1 MKDQDKSK
9 KQRQDELGK
18 FRQRKAELEKSE
30 IEHKQAEEAL
40 PESQERYEA
49 FFNRS
54 LCCVC
59 IHDFKGRFLDANKAI
74 VNLLG
79 YKKKELLSLSLF
91 SLIEEDHLPSAFKI
105 FKEIKQ
111 TGSQK
116 KHSEY
121 KLRRKDGGYVWV
133 ETEASVIYREG
144 KPYAIQS
151 VGRDITARKRTE
163 QDLHEV
169 KDRLQSL
176 FEGVPVG
183 LYRSTPD
190 GKRLD
195 VNRALLQMVRCSN
208 RDIFLKGNVI
218 DDYVNPEERKKWQ
231 VKMELKGTVRGFKA
245 QCRRFDGTLFWIR
258 DNARVVRDSK
268 GQVLYYEGAVEDIT
282 ERKNAEEKEKQY
294 FYDLDFLSRSAMEFV
309 ELSSRSNIYQFIGK
323 RLKKLIGSSLV
334 IVNSFDATTQCIRI
348 QALLGLKEEI
358 ADILKILGKNPKE
371 ISYPIN
377 EEAREGL
384 KTGNLVKVPGGLY
397 VLSFGKIPKYI
408 CTSLE
413 KHLGLKNIY
422 TIGFTRK
429 GELFGSIV
437 ILSRDE
443 GWLEKKS
450 LIETFTGQSSVA
462 LQRRRAEEELSRY
475 KEHLEK
481 IVENRTT
488 ELRAANTKLQRE
500 ITERKKAEKELSN
513 SKLRLQKKK
522 SALEQ
527 KNIALREVIAQIE
540 LEKERIKDNIQANI
554 DIVASPIL
562 EKLKTEKTSLGK
574 DVFKYVN
581 LLQYHL
587 KKLTSSFG
595 SKLTE
600 QRLKLTPRE
609 IEICNMV
616 KGGLTSKDISN
627 LLSISYRTVEKH
639 RRNIRKKIGISNK
652 NINLTS
658 FLHRL

>member
-1 MKDQDKSK
+1 MKDQNKLK
-9 KQRQDELGK
+9 KQRQDELVK
-18 FRQRKAELEKSE
+18 FRQRKAESKKSE
-30 IEHKQAEEAL
+30 IEHKQAEETL
-40 PESQERYEA
+40 LESQERYEA

-54 LCCVC
+54 LCCVY
-59 IHDFKGRFLDANKAI
+59 IHDFKGRFLDANKATL
-74 VNLLG
+74 NLLG
-79 YKKKELLSLSLF
+79 YKKRELLCLSLF
-91 SLIEEDHLPSAFKI
+91 SLIEEDQLPAALKI

-111 TGSQK
+111 NGSQK

-133 ETEASVIYREG
+133 ETEASVIYRKG
-144 KPYAIQS
+144 KPCAIQS

-169 KDRLQSL
+169 KDRLHSL

-218 DDYVNPEERKKWQ
+218 DDYVNPEDRKKWQ
-231 VKMELKGTVRGFKA
+231 AKMEIKGTVRGFKA

-258 DNARVVRDSK
+258 DSARVVRDSK

-294 FYDLDFLSRSAMEFV
+294 FYDLDFLSKSAMEFV
-309 ELSSRSNIYQFIGK
+309 EISARSNIYQLIGK
-323 RLKKLIGSSLV
+323 RIKKIVGSSLV
-334 IVNSFDATTQCIRI
+334 LVNSFDATTQCVQV

-358 ADILKILGKNPKE
+358 ANILKILGKHPKE
-371 ISYPIN
+371 ISFQIN
-377 EEAREGL
+377 EEAREAL
-384 KTGNLVKVPGGLY
+384 NTGSLVKVPGGLH

-408 CTSLE
+408 CASLE
-413 KHLGLKNIY
+413 KLLGLKSIH
-422 TIGFTRK
+422 TIGFTKK
-429 GELFGSIV
+429 GELFGSIA

-443 GWLEKKS
+443 SWLEKKS
-450 LIETFTGQSSVA
+450 LIETFIGQSAVA
-462 LQRRRAEEELSRY
+462 LQRRRAKEELSRY

-500 ITERKKAEKELSN
+500 ITERKKAEKELNN
-513 SKLRLQKKK
+513 SKLRLQIKK

-527 KNIALREVIAQIE
+527 KNIAMFQ
-540 LEKERIKDNIQANI
+540 K
-554 DIVASPIL
+554 
-562 EKLKTEKTSLGK
+562 
-574 DVFKYVN
+574 
-581 LLQYHL
+581 
-587 KKLTSSFG
+587 
-595 SKLTE
+595 
-600 QRLKLTPRE
+600 
-609 IEICNMV
+609 
-616 KGGLTSKDISN
+616 
-627 LLSISYRTVEKH
+627 
-639 RRNIRKKIGISNK
+639 
-652 NINLTS
+652 
-658 FLHRL
+658 